1 VAPGSTATDRAYR
14 IGQRRYVQVHK
25 FVTVGT
31 LEESI
36 DALIESKR
44 ELAEHVVGADE
55 SWLTDLDTAA
65 LRELVVLREDSA
77 MDD

>member
-1 VAPGSTATDRAYR
+1 VENQATDRAYR
-14 IGQRRYVQVHK
+14 IGQRRDVQVHK

-36 DALIESKR
+36 DVLIESKR
-44 ELAEHVVGADE
+44 ELAENVIGAGE
-55 SWLTDLDTAA
+55 GWLTDLDTDA